1 MVLREY
7 AKWGE
12 GAARFVKRK
21 VAAAIEPASALDLR
35 FTEPSRRYEN
45 SNSSAMPA
53 PDRRRALRLSREKG
67 EAVLLFSSARAPR
80 GTKRKA
86 EQARQRWFES
96 VALDDAN
103 AVQKALTQVMQRL
116 ASGQIEHKNAG
127 QILYKLQIASMNLRK
142 VSLDP

>member
-1 MVLREY
+1 MKTATVPLCQHRIGDARCGSPAKRGKRYCYFHQREHQ
-7 AKWGE
+7 
-12 GAARFVKRK
+12 
-21 VAAAIEPASALDLR
+21 
-35 FTEPSRRYEN
+35 
-45 SNSSAMPA
+45 
-53 PDRRRALRLSREKG
+53 
-67 EAVLLFSSARAPR
+67 R

>member
-1 MVLREY
+1 LRAKIHNVRDSKEF
-7 AKWGE
+7 AKWG
-12 GAARFVKRK
+12 GGGTHP
-21 VAAAIEPASALDLR
+21 ICAL
-35 FTEPSRRYEN
+35 TEN
-45 SNSSAMPA
+45 SRKLSKENMGIAIVPLCQHRIGDARCGSPA
-53 PDRRRALRLSREKG
+53 KRGKRYCYFHQREHQRGARRKS
-67 EAVLLFSSARAPR
+67 
-80 GTKRKA
+80 
-86 EQARQRWFES
+86 EQARQKWFES